1 MSNPPCPP
9 IDCIAEQNCV
19 FNNYYSLGIDAHIA
33 LQFHN
38 ARYTNLHPDYI
49 YNLVFITL

>member
-1 MSNPPCPP
+1 MCDGVAKTSWSHT
-9 IDCIAEQNCV
+9 DCIAEQNCV

-38 ARYTNLHPDYI
+38 ARQASP
-49 YNLVFITL
+49 